1 MSFAS
6 KTRTQL
12 LAHKTS
18 RTAAANEYPQQFQK
32 FASLALSKYD
42 TYDNAYHWSNSQAKR
57 FLTLMKNCP
66 YMQSQVAYDLRTL
79 YEKSATNYA
88 QEKVVEASPATF
100 ATDND
105 PTYAEDALGKAQFN
119 AFLFKEYDT
128 WFPAFEAEAKD
139 EGASIDTAD
148 YRWTFQT
155 AKKLSKRV
163 GLSMNYLEAVI
174 GAWLLSHKKA

>member
-6 KTRTQL
+6 KTHAQL
-12 LAHKTS
+12 LAHRNS
-18 RTAAANEYPQQFQK
+18 RSAAMTDYPQQFQK
-32 FASLALSKYD
+32 FASDALTMYKNYE
-42 TYDNAYHWSNSQAKR
+42 NVFHWSNSQAKR
-57 FLTLMKNCP
+57 FFTVMKNCP
-66 YMQSQVAYDLRTL
+66 HTQISVAYDLRKVHEK
-79 YEKSATNYA
+79 YEEEMSATKES
-88 QEKVVEASPATF
+88 EKVNEPS
-100 ATDND
+100 
-105 PTYAEDALGKAQFN
+105 YAEDALGKAQFN

-128 WFPAFEAEAKD
+128 WYPAFEAEAKD
-139 EGASIDTAD
+139 EGASVDTAD

>member
-6 KTRTQL
+6 KTRTQCS
-12 LAHKTS
+12 AHKTS
-18 RTAAANEYPQQFQK
+18 RMAAANDYPQQFQK
-32 FASLALSKYD
+32 FTSDALSMYKNY
-42 TYDNAYHWSNSQAKR
+42 NNVYHWSNSQANR
-57 FLTLMKNCP
+57 FFTIMKNCP
-66 YMQSQVAYDLRTL
+66 HTQASVAYDLRKV
-79 YEKSATNYA
+79 YEKSVSKYPH
-88 QEKVVEASPATF
+88 VEESP

-105 PTYAEDALGKAQFN
+105 PTYAELALGKAQFN
-119 AFLFKEYDT
+119 AFLFSEYDT

-139 EGASIDTAD
+139 EGATVDTAD

-174 GAWLLSHKKA
+174 GAWLLSHKA

>member
-6 KTRTQL
+6 KTRSQL
-12 LAHKTS
+12 VAHKTS
-18 RTAAANEYPQQFQK
+18 RTAAANDYPQQFQK
-32 FASLALSKYD
+32 FTSSALSMYKNY
-42 TYDNAYHWSNSQAKR
+42 NNVYHWSNSQANR
-57 FLTLMKNCP
+57 FFTIMKNCP
-66 YMQSQVAYDLRTL
+66 HTQASVAYDLRKV
-79 YEKSATNYA
+79 YEKSATNYS
-88 QEKVVEASPATF
+88 EPSPATF

-139 EGASIDTAD
+139 EGATVDTAD

-174 GAWLLSHKKA
+174 GAWLLSHKA

>member
-6 KTRTQL
+6 KTRSQL
-12 LAHKTS
+12 VAHKTS
-18 RTAAANEYPQQFQK
+18 RMAAANDYPQQFQK
-32 FASLALSKYD
+32 FASLALSKHD
-42 TYDNAYHWSNSQAKR
+42 TYDNTYHWANSQAKR
-57 FLTLMKNCP
+57 FLTIMKNCP
-66 YMQSQVAYDLRTL
+66 HTQVSVAYDLRTL
-79 YEKSATNYA
+79 YEKSATNYS
-88 QEKVVEASPATF
+88 EASPTTF

-139 EGASIDTAD
+139 EGATVDTAH

-174 GAWLLSHKKA
+174 GAWLLSHKA